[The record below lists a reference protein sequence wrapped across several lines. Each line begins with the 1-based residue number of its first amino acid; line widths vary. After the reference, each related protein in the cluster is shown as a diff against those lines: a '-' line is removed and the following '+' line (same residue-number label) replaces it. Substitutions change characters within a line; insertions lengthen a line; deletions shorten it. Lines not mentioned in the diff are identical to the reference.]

1 MMLLVGLGGSGG
13 KLLGVIAS
21 KARGDWFGVLVTG
34 ENGRFKNVE
43 TSRRSLV
50 GVSLIGSRAV
60 TRRPVDDLGFSIVS
74 EEDGAKRPLDNTWM
88 RKQIWPE
95 SWVAPRNGRLRL
107 NAPFPSA
114 KKAGKLGIVFQRVL
128 VAVEMFF
135 DPCL

>member
-1 MMLLVGLGGSGG
+1 MILLVGLGGSGG

-21 KARGDWFGVLVTG
+21 RARGDWLGVLVIG
-34 ENGRFKNVE
+34 ENGGFKKVE

-60 TRRPVDDLGFSIVS
+60 TRRPVDDLGFSIDS
-74 EEDGAKRPLDNTWM
+74 EDDGAKRPLDNTWI
-88 RKQIWPE
+88 RKRMELE

-114 KKAGKLGIVFQRVL
+114 KKAGKLGIVLQRVL
-128 VAVEMFF
+128 VVVEMFF